1 MKRYRLGAI
10 KPVWKS
16 PVPEQPTIRASSDRR
31 GFGVLAGG
39 DLGIYRLA
47 QGVLGSTGVV
57 EAVRTLEVGEV
68 VLYALGPEAR
78 LLVSA
83 LGPELELD
91 DETRGTFATLTVKG
105 NVSAVAISASGMTLW
120 AVVEKSKKPARLHAW
135 DIATL
140 APIADVEVLALAGA
154 VFDLVTHPDAKLER
168 VGVDAAAGQ
177 DGSSFTFVDR
187 NNGKLVVLPGSHDAE
202 DGIALGGLVQDSALL
217 ISREDATLVD
227 VMTQDVLAG
236 PADATLPW
244 MQEDMSFDYQRAYLD
259 GFWALSG
266 SIDRDDDDRGELP
279 TPEDEPQGRLRVF
292 TPDLTEILEMPST
305 DDAYETPWAVVG
317 LVRQQLLI
325 CQSDNLMLYDL
336 AALLGA

>member
-1 MKRYRLGAI
+1 MSRNTSRKSFRSSLSNSGAH
-10 KPVWKS
+10 S
-16 PVPEQPTIRASSDRR
+16 PRRAPDASFR
-31 GFGVLAGG
+31 

-47 QGVLGSTGVV
+47 HGALGSTGVV
-57 EAVRTLEVGEV
+57 EAVRTVEVDEV

-78 LLVSA
+78 LLVLA
-83 LGPELELD
+83 LGSEIELD

-105 NVSAVAISASGMTLW
+105 SVSAVAVSASGKTLW
-120 AVVEKSKKPARLHAW
+120 AVVEKAKKPARLHAW

-140 APIADVEVLALAGA
+140 APVGDVEVLALDGA

-168 VGVDAAAGQ
+168 VGVDATAGQ

-187 NNGKLVVLPGSHDAE
+187 DTGKLVVLPGSHDAE
-202 DGIALGGLVQDSALL
+202 DGIALGGLAQDSALL
-217 ISREDATLVD
+217 ISREDATLID
-227 VMTQDVLAG
+227 VKTQDVLSG
-236 PADATLPW
+236 PAGATLPS

-266 SIDRDDDDRGELP
+266 SIDRDDDDDEFP
-279 TPEDEPQGRLRVF
+279 TPEDEPQARLRVF
-292 TPDLTEILEMPST
+292 APDLTEILEMPST

-317 LVRQQLLI
+317 LLRQHVLI